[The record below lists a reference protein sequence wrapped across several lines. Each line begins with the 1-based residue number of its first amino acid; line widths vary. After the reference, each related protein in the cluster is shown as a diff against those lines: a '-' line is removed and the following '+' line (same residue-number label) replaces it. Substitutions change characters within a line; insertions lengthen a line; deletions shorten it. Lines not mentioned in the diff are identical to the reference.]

1 MLGIFLAAST
11 SVSLLSLSHHFPVVE
26 QCVYSQL
33 VPRLVSSDKN
43 PKYEVLNVTEGSHL
57 TGWWDGLPFREAGP
71 LHTSSLRSKCN
82 WAPCILFTQ
91 SGNSLLGQS
100 VLVSPGF

>member
-33 VPRLVSSDKN
+33 VPGLVSSDKN
-43 PKYEVLNVTEGSHL
+43 PKHEVLNVTEGSHL
-57 TGWWDGLPFREAGP
+57 TVAGGTASP
-71 LHTSSLRSKCN
+71 SGRQ
-82 WAPCILFTQ
+82 APSTR
-91 SGNSLLGQS
+91 LL
-100 VLVSPGF
+100 